1 MAVKLDSKYT
11 KAVDAMPLAEYPR
24 PQMRRDSYLCLNG
37 TWQYAILPEF
47 SKLEDYQGDILV
59 PFSPETQLSGVEK
72 TVTPKDALYYKN
84 TSRQSTTTVKSA
96 STGRAS
102 ARTREASS
110 PSPSTFRRR
119 STKAKT
125 S

>member
-59 PFSPETQLSGVEK
+59 PFSPAAVRRG
-72 TVTPKDALYYKN
+72 KDRHAE
-84 TSRQSTTTVKSA
+84 
-96 STGRAS
+96 GRALL
-102 ARTREASS
+102 
-110 PSPSTFRRR
+110 
-119 STKAKT
+119 
-125 S
+125 